1 MDLLGLLGQTKYIKL
16 TFQSIISGLMF
27 SDDEVTAAILFK
39 LHRRGNWGAS
49 HTALDNL
56 QKGFKDADLGKHGA
70 KRVDKLA
77 RGLIRQGWIIP
88 KPTSYGLQVSL
99 NPKESQGI
107 MAFMRRFFPE
117 V

>member
-1 MDLLGLLGQTKYIKL
+1 ML
-16 TFQSIISGLMF
+16 
-27 SDDEVTAAILFK
+27 SDDEISATVLFK
-39 LHRRGNWGAS
+39 LHKRGNWGAS
-49 HTALDNL
+49 HTAFDNL
-56 QKGFKDADLGKHGA
+56 QKGFSPEDLGKHGA

-77 RGLIRQGWIIP
+77 RELIRRGWIIP

-107 MAFMRRFFPE
+107 TAFMKTFFPD